1 MEGYVNDNE
10 NGKKIEEEEFLSN
23 VLEIREEIEFCD
35 DAKKLNTIMEENN
48 QRIKGLIDE
57 IRVSLNDKNYST
69 ALERLAKLQYAIS
82 IQDAI
87 FNKNYNH

>member
-1 MEGYVNDNE
+1 MEGYINDNE
-10 NGKKIEEEEFLSN
+10 NEKKIEEEEFLSN

-35 DAKKLNTIMEENN
+35 DSKKLNSIDNDNN
-48 QRIKGLIDE
+48 QRIKGLIGE
-57 IRVSLNDKNYST
+57 IRVSLNDKNYSI
-69 ALERLAKLQYAIS
+69 AIERLAKLQYAIS